1 MSCSR
6 LVNEVCD
13 ITQPTSGN
21 YRELSVHVLTF
32 EINLDSNMARDS
44 FKTFIPL
51 SVENA
56 ARQQI
61 IFDFFSLIAAV
72 AAHGKNNGFSGRKL
86 SRMASWWT
94 FEHNDTG
101 NGFDGGYGSWLRY
114 DKFLKLSM
122 RCRYRIMLTALLVLP
137 MLLAISFSR
146 ICDRFLPNK
155 TLQESPCCPGRFK
168 SFSRR
173 PNTLRRGRSCLW

>member
-1 MSCSR
+1 
-6 LVNEVCD
+6 
-13 ITQPTSGN
+13 
-21 YRELSVHVLTF
+21 
-32 EINLDSNMARDS
+32 MARDS

-72 AAHGKNNGFSGRKL
+72 AAHGKNNGFGGRKL
-86 SRMASWWT
+86 SRMASWWA
-94 FEHNDTG
+94 FEHHDTG

-114 DKFLKLSM
+114 DKLS
-122 RCRYRIMLTALLVLP
+122 RLSIKYRYRIMLTALLVLP
-137 MLLAISFSR
+137 MLLAICFLL
-146 ICDRFLPNK
+146 ICDPFLPNK
-155 TLQESPCCPGRFK
+155 TLQESPCCPGRSK

-173 PNTLRRGRSCLW
+173 PNTLPKGRSCSW